1 MIQIIQWNLFNKK
14 KTIFFIKILNI
25 INKKNKKKFN
35 LIFNNFFNNILK
47 IKNIIKKINAFKK
60 KFKTF

>member
-25 INKKNKKKFN
+25 INKKKIKFN